1 MAIVVRAKELPSS
14 FAFLVY
20 EAQHKAFFIPTGK
33 VEDSETL
40 VVAAVRELAEETG
53 LVIPRSCVVK
63 EFRKITVMKDY
74 EEAELHIM
82 AVDIPLEFLMN
93 NFRDSF
99 AADRMV
105 RKVGITPW
113 VSIDAEEIRY
123 AKCGT
128 SALSVPVRVLVNR
141 TVQNLFE
148 PYKAVDHGMLVH
160 LSAYQY
166 ALETGSYGDLP
177 IMPISRCGTIATK
190 VRYGTRLLRLS
201 KTHSQSSNGLRHQ

>member
-1 MAIVVRAKELPSS
+1 MPISADELATALRELTTSSQTTEASLKQKYVAIVVRAKELHSS

-20 EAQHKAFFIPTGK
+20 EAQHKAFFIPSGNWK
-33 VEDSETL
+33 GRRRRDYI

-63 EFRKITVMKDY
+63 EFRKITFMKDY

-82 AVDIPLEFLMN
+82 TVDIPLEFLII
-93 NFRDSF
+93 NFRDNF

-128 SALSVPVRVLVNR
+128 SAMSVPVRV
-141 TVQNLFE
+141 
-148 PYKAVDHGMLVH
+148 P
-160 LSAYQY
+160 
-166 ALETGSYGDLP
+166 
-177 IMPISRCGTIATK
+177 
-190 VRYGTRLLRLS
+190 
-201 KTHSQSSNGLRHQ
+201 